1 MKKFINSAIFSM
13 GIICL
18 VMAFLVTLQI
28 KSVMYNHATA
38 TEESLRIDDLLKQ
51 LNDARTKNEKLTELN
66 ASLRLDIQ
74 DFKDEASENS
84 DFSKTIISQLER
96 AEIMAGMVEV
106 SGNGIIITVRDSAIE
121 NTIGDLNNYII
132 HDTDLLSIINEL
144 CDAGAE
150 AISLNN
156 ERIIST
162 SEIRC
167 AGATVSVNNNRYAQP
182 FTIKAIGDPVNME
195 NAILMRGGVYDTL
208 TAWGIDLEINKATD
222 IKIPAY
228 NGIINYKYAKPLTAE
243 ESEGN

>member
-1 MKKFINSAIFSM
+1 MKKFFNSAIFSI

-38 TEESLRIDDLLKQ
+38 TEELLRIDDLLKQ
-51 LNDARTKNEKLTELN
+51 LNEARTKNEKLTELN

-74 DFKDEASENS
+74 DFKDEASQNS
-84 DFSKTIISQLER
+84 DFSKTILNQLER
-96 AEIMAGMVEV
+96 AEIMAGMVDV
-106 SGNGIIITVRDSAIE
+106 SGDGIIITVKDSTIE
-121 NTIGDLNNYII
+121 NTIGDMNNYII

-144 CDAGAE
+144 CDSGAE

-182 FTIKAIGDPVNME
+182 FTIKAIGDPTNME

-208 TAWGIDLEINKATD
+208 TAWGIELEINKATD
-222 IKIPAY
+222 IKIPSY
-228 NGIINYKYAKPLTAE
+228 KGVINYKYAKPVTTE

>member
-1 MKKFINSAIFSM
+1 MKKFINSAVFSI

-51 LNDARTKNEKLTELN
+51 LNEARIKNEKLTELN

-74 DFKDEASENS
+74 AFKDEASENS
-84 DFSKTIISQLER
+84 DFSKTILTQLER

-106 SGNGIIITVRDSAIE
+106 SGEGVIITVKDSTIE
-121 NTIGDLNNYII
+121 NTVGDMNNYII
-132 HDTDLLSIINEL
+132 HDTDLLSVINEL

-150 AISLNN
+150 AISFNN
-156 ERIIST
+156 ERI
-162 SEIRC
+162 C

-182 FTIKAIGDPVNME
+182 FTIKAIGDPTNME

-208 TAWGIDLEINKATD
+208 TAWGIELEINKATD

-228 NGIINYKYAKPLTAE
+228 NGVINYKYAKPMTNE

>member
-84 DFSKTIISQLER
+84 DFSKTILSQLER